1 MGRRLRLFEPGAYY
15 HLGARGNNGDPIFR
29 SDLDR
34 LDFLRWLS
42 RIVFEQ
48 QWRVVT
54 YCLMTNHYH
63 LLMRPA
69 EQGFAAGMQLL
80 NCGHARRMNRKHGR
94 TGHLF
99 LNHYSWRPVESDEH
113 LREAVR
119 YIVLN
124 PVRAGICASPEQW
137 RWSSYRAAMDLEHPS
152 DFLALGDLLSIF
164 GTTPARAR
172 VAFRDFVAAGHGQVS
187 DTWPWD
193 NVTRQGQPW
202 SNGPDGSDRDQPR
215 H

>member
-1 MGRRLRLFEPGAYY
+1 MGRRLRLFEPGGYY
-15 HLGARGNNGDPIFR
+15 HLGARGNNGEPIVR
-29 SDLDR
+29 DDLDC

-69 EQGFAAGMQLL
+69 EQGFAGGMQLL

-99 LNHYSWRPVESDEH
+99 RNHYSWRAVESDEH

-124 PVRAGICASPEQW
+124 PVRAGICKRPEEW
-137 RWSSYRAAMDLEHPS
+137 RWSSYRAAVDLEHPP
-152 DFLALGDLLSIF
+152 DFLALGDLLAIF

-193 NVTRQGQPW
+193 NAT
-202 SNGPDGSDRDQPR
+202 
-215 H
+215 

>member
-1 MGRRLRLFEPGAYY
+1 MGRRLRLFEPGGYY
-15 HLGARGNNGDPIFR
+15 HLGARGNNGEPIVR
-29 SDLDR
+29 DDLDC

-69 EQGFAAGMQLL
+69 EQGFAGGMQLL

-99 LNHYSWRPVESDEH
+99 RNHYSWRAVESDEH

-119 YIVLN
+119 
-124 PVRAGICASPEQW
+124 
-137 RWSSYRAAMDLEHPS
+137 
-152 DFLALGDLLSIF
+152 
-164 GTTPARAR
+164 
-172 VAFRDFVAAGHGQVS
+172 
-187 DTWPWD
+187 
-193 NVTRQGQPW
+193 
-202 SNGPDGSDRDQPR
+202 
-215 H
+215 